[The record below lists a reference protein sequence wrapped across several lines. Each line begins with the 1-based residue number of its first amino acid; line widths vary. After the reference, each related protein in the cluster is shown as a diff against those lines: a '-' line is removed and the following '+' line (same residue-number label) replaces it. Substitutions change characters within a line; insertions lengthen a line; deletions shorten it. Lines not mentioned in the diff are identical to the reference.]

1 MKISSLK
8 KWMTG
13 LIGGAVLVLG
23 TFATQAQSEF
33 PLKEGDTWVMVGDSI
48 TAQHLHSN
56 YFEAF
61 CYARFPKM
69 TFCFRNSGIGG
80 DTIPKVM
87 DRFAWDVAHWD
98 PTVVSVELGM
108 NDKGQF
114 ATDKFMENMSSLVAK
129 IRSVNARPVLLSAS
143 PVNNGT
149 PLVKMDSGNVRLKE
163 YADALKALAEKENIP
178 YADQFTSLVDLWA
191 QNKPKENL
199 ANQLVALRELLAA
212 QPNLAGAEHAKEF
225 LEVWNKMEKQPVTM
239 MGDAVHPGPT
249 GQLTMAATLLA
260 ELKAPGLVSSS
271 TVDAKTGS
279 AKDSVQCK
287 MENVKISGD
296 TLSFDRLDEA
306 LPFPIPDD
314 ARPAVTVLDSIANLS
329 KYMLTVSGLKADNY
343 DVSIDG
349 VKVATVSSAEL
360 ANGWNMGLLDKGPI
374 AEQCRLIL
382 QLVSAKEGVVWTWR
396 GVSKAAAQGA
406 TQEQKDQLARLA
418 AQVKEADGKIREA
431 AKPKAHR
438 FELVPAKPAASIS
451 CGPRTAG
458 SPS

>member
-13 LIGGAVLVLG
+13 LIGGAVFGLG
-23 TFATQAQSEF
+23 IFTAQAQGEF

-61 CYARFPKM
+61 CYARFPKLA
-69 TFCFRNSGIGG
+69 FCFRNSGVGG
-80 DTIPKVM
+80 DTIPRVM
-87 DRFAWDVAHWD
+87 DRFVWDVAPWN

-108 NDKGQF
+108 NDKGGF
-114 ATDKFMENMSSLVAK
+114 ATDKFMENMTGLVAK

-143 PVNNGT
+143 PVNNGS
-149 PLVKMDSGNVRLKE
+149 PLAKMDAGNARLKE
-163 YADALKALAEKENIP
+163 YADALKAFAEKEKIP
-178 YADQFTSLVDLWA
+178 YADQFTPLVELWA
-191 QNKPKENL
+191 QNKPMENV
-199 ANQLVALRELLAA
+199 ANHLVSLKALLAA

-225 LEVWNKMEKQPVTM
+225 LEVWNKMDKQPVSM

-260 ELKAPGLVSSS
+260 GLKAPGLVSRS
-271 TVDAKTGS
+271 TIDAKTGT

-287 MENVKISGD
+287 IENVKTAGD

-314 ARPAVTVLDSIANLS
+314 ARAAVTVLESIANLS
-329 KYMLTVSGLKADNY
+329 QYMLTVSGLKEDSY

-349 VKVATVSSAEL
+349 IKVATVSSSEL
-360 ANGWNMGLLDKGPI
+360 AKGWNMGLLDKGPI
-374 AEQCRLIL
+374 ADQCRSIL
-382 QLVSAKEGVVWTWR
+382 QLVGAKEGVVGQWR
-396 GVSKAAAQGA
+396 NLSKAAAKDA
-406 TQEQKDQLARLA
+406 TQEQKDQLAKLT
-418 AQVKEADGKIREA
+418 AQVKEADGKIRDA
-431 AKPKAHR
+431 AKPKSHR
-438 FELVPAKPAASIS
+438 FELVPAKSAKP
-451 CGPRTAG
+451 
-458 SPS
+458 